1 MVNIFQLEKKRGS
14 KEKKKEIQGYYWN
27 YLVNIFQLE
36 KKEEDQKLK
45 KKGNWPFATQNLSQ
59 YILFLEKKKKK
70 KREKRT
76 AAKFSQV
83 ERSYHV
89 TSFFSFS
96 YSLK

>member
-1 MVNIFQLEKKRGS
+1 MREVNFMKLMKT
-14 KEKKKEIQGYYWN
+14 QGYYW
-27 YLVNIFQLE
+27 E
-36 KKEEDQKLK
+36 KKGKLTFCYTKFISIHIIFGK
-45 KKGNWPFATQNLSQ
+45 K
-59 YILFLEKKKKK
+59 EKK
-70 KREKRT
+70 KREKGT

>member
-1 MVNIFQLEKKRGS
+1 MRKVNFMKLMKT
-14 KEKKKEIQGYYWN
+14 QGYYW
-27 YLVNIFQLE
+27 
-36 KKEEDQKLK
+36 K

-59 YILFLEKKKKK
+59 YTLFLEKKKKK
-70 KREKRT
+70 REKGT